1 MLDGILLEQRG
12 IPAAVICTELFV
24 PNGRATAK
32 AHGAPDYPFALVP
45 HPMASASP
53 AELARQAKEVLP
65 AVLRLLVRG

>member
-1 MLDGILLEQRG
+1 VLDGILMEQRG
-12 IPAAVICTELFV
+12 IPAAVICTDLFV

-45 HPMASASP
+45 HPMASAAP
-53 AELARQAKEVLP
+53 AELARQAKVVLP